1 MHSYIQAVAAMQLL
15 TSTSG
20 AIWGSVSCHKNT
32 STVES
37 NQWTSDNKMLA
48 LPLSNSHPWTHT
60 KEPSTWPRLI
70 SAHTNISLYSIL
82 IFFLF
87 SVSLT
92 IEILLSQW
100 ELTTAV
106 MAEWTKHLLRQAF
119 SPFKSCICSHIS
131 NVEWWLRAWSVSSAI
146 VSVTCDGSVGH
157 VWVIWCEGQWVSEAQ
172 CVMLKIVDM
181 VKSRGNRTEDS
192 NKELWLYYVI

>member
-1 MHSYIQAVAAMQLL
+1 MQLL

-20 AIWGSVSCHKNT
+20 AIWGSVSCPRTLQHADQW
-32 STVES
+32 
-37 NQWTSDNKMLA
+37 NQTSDLQITRCWFY
-48 LPLSNSHPWTHT
+48 PWATATHEHT
-60 KEPSTWPRLI
+60 QEPSTWPRLI
-70 SAHTNISLYSIL
+70 SAHTNHCISLYSIL
-82 IFFLF
+82 IFLLF

-181 VKSRGNRTEDS
+181 VKSRGNRIEDS